1 MNLARALGGVLPVDA
16 KDDGALNVAYEGTV
30 ASLRT
35 LTISEDLELIS
46 LVQLLAQDLP
56 LNASL
61 RRTAAAQ
68 AEKTTLGTVT
78 LVELSPKTADV
89 VLRYNFP
96 AAGLSDTALQTLVLM
111 VLSAGIDVRRALL

>member
-1 MNLARALGGVLPVDA
+1 M
-16 KDDGALNVAYEGTV
+16 
-30 ASLRT
+30 
-35 LTISEDLELIS
+35 
-46 LVQLLAQDLP
+46 
-56 LNASL
+56 